1 MALVLKDRVKVLATT
16 TGTGTFTLG
25 SAVTGYQDFSVIGN
39 GNTTYYT
46 IAAQTTPDWEV
57 GIGTYTAAGTLLS
70 RDTILE
76 SSNGGTAVNFPAG
89 TKDVFVTYPAER
101 ATYLDTAGAYP
112 VQNTFN
118 TLNAASAVL
127 TAGTVSTTP
136 TAATDIA
143 NKTYVDT
150 VAAAG
155 IHYHAPVRLE
165 SPDTVGNLNATYNQP
180 GGAGVGVGATLTN
193 AGTQAALV
201 IDGVATV
208 VNDRILIYNQTN
220 AAHNGVY
227 TVTNIGSVST
237 NWVMTRA
244 TDADTYA
251 PSSPN
256 SLGQGDAFFVSAGNT
271 GAGET
276 YVCNTVGV
284 ITFGTTAIT
293 FAQFSSAQ
301 VYSAGTGLTLTNTTF
316 SLANT
321 GTAGTYGSASQV
333 PVFTTNAQGQVT
345 TVTDTAIAIAA
356 GAVSGLAPSATTDTT
371 NASNITTGT
380 LPTGRLTGSYTGV
393 TGVGTLTAG
402 TWNGSTVAAAY
413 GGTGLS
419 TFVAGDLIYA
429 DSSSTLARLADV
441 AVGNALIS
449 GGASADPSWGKVG
462 LATHVDGTL
471 PIANGGTNGA
481 ATPTAGG
488 VAYGNGTA
496 YAFSSAGTSGQVLT
510 SNGTGAPS
518 WATLS
523 SGTVTSVTGTLP
535 ISVATGTTTPVISI
549 SQAGTASNGFLSST
563 DWNTFNNKTNN
574 TGTVTSVGGT
584 GTVNG
589 ITLTGTVTTSGNLTL
604 GGTLS
609 GVSLTTQVSGT
620 LPIANGGTNATS
632 AADARTNL
640 DVPTRTGGNASGT
653 WGISVTGN
661 AATATTATN
670 VSGTVAIANGG
681 TGATTAATA
690 LSNLNGL
697 QNNISQQGG
706 VSYLA
711 QDFNSYPS
719 VYNATFVNPT
729 GSTNLPT
736 GMSSV
741 MSYRFIM
748 GGGDTAGRGFDL
760 VGAAESSGNLYMRE
774 RSLGTWSRILHSNNY
789 TLYAPTLTGGGAS
802 GSWGISVT
810 GSSASCTGNAA
821 TSSNTSSISNATGGS
836 YTWTN
841 QNYFVANRNTSS
853 DSPALQAYSNNGS
866 GAIMSFHRGGAYA
879 INFGLDSDNVMRIG
893 GWSAAANRWQ
903 LDMSGNCTVAGSMTA
918 GYIYGSYFNSTAGN
932 SENPTI
938 GQFWT
943 QSTGDNFVRKSTPSH
958 VVSQLGLV
966 SNYGTSYYQVNT
978 WLQLNGGYGLYCPSI
993 NGAHLYPNNSSSY
1006 GEWATQGSRSGYSGN
1021 YSTYSGVN
1029 GSMYDSGGNGGVYR
1043 ETSGRWY
1050 FYYHLGNDCM
1060 GIGTSGTDSGYSLY
1074 LSKGVRGFST
1084 NYTTGVTYSATYYD
1098 VNDATYYVDPAST
1111 SVMKTINQNGSHN
1124 LTYAAPSGTW
1134 PQQVTGSVDRGT
1146 LYQATAGSSIPLY
1159 FNVNNGSTN
1168 SGYVICSGGSTSY
1181 VTSSDYRMKENVQD
1195 LDKDAALA
1203 KIMAVKPVTFNWL
1216 PIHGGEADVGFIA
1229 HILQETA
1236 PECVDGEKD
1245 RTHPDG
1251 KIFPQAIDRS
1261 MLVPSICAAMQKQQQ
1276 LIEQLIAEVALLK
1289 GN

>member
-46 IAAQTTPDWEV
+46 IAAQTTSDWEV

-76 SSNGGTAVNFPAG
+76 SSNGGAAVNFPAG

-449 GGASADPSWGKVG
+449 GGASADPSWGKIG

-510 SNGTGAPS
+510 SSGAGAPS
-518 WATLS
+518 WATPTT
-523 SGTVTSVTGTLP
+523 GTVTSVTGTLP

-549 SQAGTASNGFLSST
+549 SQAATASNGYLSST
-563 DWNTFNNKTNN
+563 DWNTFNNKTSNL
-574 TGTVTSVGGT
+574 GTVTSVGGT

-620 LPIANGGTNATS
+620 LPIASGGTNATS

-661 AATATTATN
+661 AATATSSTTAVTLTSTQSSWGTGVIGN
-670 VSGTVAIANGG
+670 VVGLLAWKNYGNGHVIFDASQSTTPSGTACNNTDSGSAWTASYPTLMGWNGSTTYGVRVDRARLADVIVSQANSATITAS
-681 TGATTAATA
+681 TGVNA
-690 LSNLNGL
+690 
-697 QNNISQQGG
+697 NNIVQR
-706 VSYLA
+706 
-711 QDFNSYPS
+711 D
-719 VYNATFVNPT
+719 
-729 GSTNLPT
+729 GS
-736 GMSSV
+736 
-741 MSYRFIM
+741 
-748 GGGDTAGRGFDL
+748 
-760 VGAAESSGNLYMRE
+760 
-774 RSLGTWSRILHSNNY
+774 
-789 TLYAPTLTGGGAS
+789 
-802 GSWGISVT
+802 
-810 GSSASCTGNAA
+810 
-821 TSSNTSSISNATGGS
+821 
-836 YTWTN
+836 
-841 QNYFVANRNTSS
+841 
-853 DSPALQAYSNNGS
+853 
-866 GAIMSFHRGGAYA
+866 
-879 INFGLDSDNVMRIG
+879 
-893 GWSAAANRWQ
+893 
-903 LDMSGNCTVAGSMTA
+903 
-918 GYIYGSYFNSTAGN
+918 GYIYANHINFNTGET
-932 SENPTI
+932 ENPSISSFIT
-938 GQFWT
+938 
-943 QSTGDNFVRKSTPSH
+943 SNGDGWSRKSSKAH
-958 VVSQLGLV
+958 VVSQLGVV
-966 SNYGTSYYQVNT
+966 SNLGTSYYQVNT
-978 WLQLNGGYGLYCPSI
+978 WLQLNGSYGLYCPSI
-993 NGAHLYPNNSSSY
+993 NGAHFYPNTSSTY
-1006 GEWATQGSRSGYSGN
+1006 GEWATQGSKNGYSGIQA
-1021 YSTYSGVN
+1021 TYSGVN
-1029 GSMYDSGGNGGVYR
+1029 GSMYDGGGNGGVYR
-1043 ETSGRWY
+1043 EASGRWY
-1050 FYYHLGNDCM
+1050 WYYNLGSDCM
-1060 GIGTSGTDSGYSLY
+1060 GIGTSSTDSSYSLY
-1074 LSKGVRGFST
+1074 VSKGLRAFT
-1084 NYTTGVTYSATYYD
+1084 TIYTQGGVYGQNFYSW
-1098 VNDATYYVDPAST
+1098 NDASYYLTPAGT
-1111 SVMKTINQNGSHN
+1111 SVLKTINQNGAHN
-1124 LTYAAPSGTW
+1124 LTYAATSGVW
-1134 PQQVTGSVDRGT
+1134 PQQVINSVDRGT
-1146 LYQATAGSSIPLY
+1146 LYQQTSGSSIPLY
-1159 FNVNNGSTN
+1159 FLVNNGSTV
-1168 SGYVICSGGSTSY
+1168 SGYVVCSGGSTSY

-1245 RTHPDG
+1245 RTHLDG
-1251 KIFPQAIDRS
+1251 KIFPQAVDRS
-1261 MLVPSICAAMQKQQQ
+1261 MLVPSICAAIQKQQEM
-1276 LIEQLIAEVALLK
+1276 IEQLMAEVALLK
-1289 GN
+1289 GI